1 MEEIRKDGNVS
12 EWNEGNLKSLRLHE
26 AQIMINTGKINPLKR
41 IGDSWGFELWL
52 SGINILYGEGQ
63 SKYSAPE
70 MEVIERIRDLA
81 NNLKRMKPPFS
92 LVIKKTMSKS
102 SERAMPNYENWENL
116 RRLVELYEQ
125 KVKFYND
132 KHGFSTRN
140 QGHSGLFS

>member
-1 MEEIRKDGNVS
+1 
-12 EWNEGNLKSLRLHE
+12 
-26 AQIMINTGKINPLKR
+26 
-41 IGDSWGFELWL
+41 
-52 SGINILYGEGQ
+52 
-63 SKYSAPE
+63 